1 MVLIKRC
8 PRLEFVWY
16 SILIPITQ
24 GVLPQL
30 AIPSIISSDQVLLGS
45 RIVSIV
51 TRVMTSLTIDISILM
66 LIILDVP
73 QRILKLFGEIIKK
86 IIEMKCVKIF
96 QL

>member
-1 MVLIKRC
+1 MLIKRC
-8 PRLEFVWY
+8 LRLEFVWY

-73 QRILKLFGEIIKK
+73 QRILNKDIGQCDISGFSLFAPES
-86 IIEMKCVKIF
+86 
-96 QL
+96 

>member
-8 PRLEFVWY
+8 LRLEFVWY

-30 AIPSIISSDQVLLGS
+30 AIPSFISRDQVLLRS

-73 QRILKLFGEIIKK
+73 QRILKLFGEIYKK
-86 IIEMKCVKIF
+86 
-96 QL
+96 

>member
-1 MVLIKRC
+1 MIKRC
-8 PRLEFVWY
+8 LRLEFVWY

-30 AIPSIISSDQVLLGS
+30 AITSFISSDQVLLRS

-73 QRILKLFGEIIKK
+73 QRILKIFGEVSKK
-86 IIEMKCVKIF
+86 
-96 QL
+96 

>member
-1 MVLIKRC
+1 MLIKRC
-8 PRLEFVWY
+8 LRLEFVWY

-30 AIPSIISSDQVLLGS
+30 AIPSIISRDQVLLGS

-51 TRVMTSLTIDISILM
+51 TRVMTSLTIDISILL

-73 QRILKLFGEIIKK
+73 QRILKIFGEVSKK
-86 IIEMKCVKIF
+86 
-96 QL
+96 

>member
-1 MVLIKRC
+1 MLIKRC
-8 PRLEFVWY
+8 LRLEFVWY

-30 AIPSIISSDQVLLGS
+30 AIPSIISSDQVLLRS

-51 TRVMTSLTIDISILM
+51 TRVMTSLTIDISILL

-73 QRILKLFGEIIKK
+73 QRILKIFGEVSKK
-86 IIEMKCVKIF
+86 
-96 QL
+96 

>member
-1 MVLIKRC
+1 MLIKRC
-8 PRLEFVWY
+8 LRLEFVWY

-30 AIPSIISSDQVLLGS
+30 AIPSFISSDQVLLGS

-51 TRVMTSLTIDISILM
+51 TRVMTSLTIDISILL

-73 QRILKLFGEIIKK
+73 QRILKIFGEVSKK
-86 IIEMKCVKIF
+86 
-96 QL
+96 

>member
-1 MVLIKRC
+1 MIKRC
-8 PRLEFVWY
+8 LRLEFVWY

-30 AIPSIISSDQVLLGS
+30 AITSFISSDQVLLGS

-73 QRILKLFGEIIKK
+73 QRILKIFGEVSKK
-86 IIEMKCVKIF
+86 
-96 QL
+96 

>member
-1 MVLIKRC
+1 MLIKRC
-8 PRLEFVWY
+8 LRLEFVWY

-30 AIPSIISSDQVLLGS
+30 AITSFISSDQVLLRS

-73 QRILKLFGEIIKK
+73 QRILKLFGEISKK
-86 IIEMKCVKIF
+86 
-96 QL
+96 